1 MRLYQMDH
9 GWYFSVPDNWTAERD
24 SQDGHYLFYP
34 PDSDLTLHFTP
45 WQVEREGEP
54 APAELM
60 IGAFLRGMPEDAKPM
75 DKLACHLN
83 RFDVKGFAFSRKR
96 KGQRVF
102 QRMVGYYAPGALMS
116 VGIFGTWEQECD
128 RAVTMLDQLQRA

>member
-54 APAELM
+54 
-60 IGAFLRGMPEDAKPM
+60 GGTDDRGLP
-75 DKLACHLN
+75 
-83 RFDVKGFAFSRKR
+83 
-96 KGQRVF
+96 
-102 QRMVGYYAPGALMS
+102 PGNA
-116 VGIFGTWEQECD
+116 GGRQ
-128 RAVTMLDQLQRA
+128 AHG